1 MKKISLVT
9 LALLWAFLSSH
20 ADVRLPNVL
29 NSNMVLQRDMPV
41 PVWGWADKGEK
52 VTVSFA
58 GQKKSAVADKK
69 GDWMVKLDK
78 LKASAKPATLT
89 VKGHNEIKLEN
100 VLVGEVWICSGQSN
114 MEWRVSQC
122 ANPKEEIAK
131 SNHPQIRLFDVPGHT
146 THPLPQREGKGDW
159 KECSS
164 KTSSNFSAAGY
175 YFGRRL
181 HQALGVPVGL
191 IGSNWG
197 GTRIEPW
204 TTLGGFKSVPELSE
218 LAKKVEAYTK
228 DTKVGG
234 GTPSA
239 IYNSMVHP
247 LTPFA
252 MKGAIWYQGESNGG
266 EGITYYQKKHALVKG
281 WRKAFQNPNLG
292 FYWVQLCNFRKA
304 NVMEIKDAK
313 KEESRP
319 QGGDG
324 WAKIREAQTQALDL
338 AHTGMAVIIDLAD
351 AHNPSDIHP
360 KNKQDVGGRLA
371 QWALHQSYGMK
382 GLVPSG
388 PLYSEHQIKGG
399 QIHLSFKN
407 VGRGLMVG
415 KKDGLNPTQ
424 DVKNGKLRHFSIAG
438 EDKKWHWAEARLE
451 GDQVILSSKAVKKP
465 VAARYA
471 FTMNPADAN
480 LYNIDGLPAAPF
492 RTDDW

>member
-1 MKKISLVT
+1 MRIVSSFI
-9 LALLWAFLSSH
+9 LLFTAVFTAH
-20 ADVRLPNVL
+20 AVRLPAVI
-29 NSNMVLQRDMPV
+29 NSNMVLQRDMQV
-41 PVWGWADKGEK
+41 PIWGWGDAGEK
-52 VTVSFA
+52 VSISFA
-58 GQKKSAVADKK
+58 GQKKETTAGKN
-69 GDWMVKLDK
+69 GEWMVKLGK
-78 LKASAKPATLT
+78 LKANASPSTLT
-89 VKGHNEIKLEN
+89 VKGNNVIKLEN

-131 SNHPQIRLFDVPGHT
+131 SNYPKIRLFDVPGHT
-146 THPLPQREGKGDW
+146 VHPLPQREGKGEW
-159 KECSS
+159 KVCSPS
-164 KTSSNFSAAGY
+164 TVSNFSATGY

-181 HQALGVPVGL
+181 HLTLGVPVGL
-191 IGSNWG
+191 VGSNWG

-204 TTLGGFKSVPELSE
+204 TTLDGFKTVPELSE
-218 LAKKVEAYTK
+218 QAKSVAAYTQ
-228 DTKVGG
+228 DTKVKG

-247 LTPFA
+247 LTPYA
-252 MKGAIWYQGESNGG
+252 MRGAIWYQGESNWN

-304 NVMEIKDAK
+304 NVVEVKDPK

-319 QGGDG
+319 EGGDG
-324 WAKIREAQTQALDL
+324 WAKLREAQTQALDL
-338 AHTGMAVIIDLAD
+338 KHTGMAVIIDLAD

-371 QWALHQSYGMK
+371 QWALNQTYGKKQM
-382 GLVPSG
+382 VASG
-388 PLYSEHQIKGG
+388 PLYTGHEIKGNK
-399 QIHLSFKN
+399 IHVSFKN
-407 VGRGLMVG
+407 TGQGLMAG
-415 KKDGLNPTQ
+415 KKTGLDPTQ
-424 DVKNGKLRHFSIAG
+424 GIHGKLKHFSIAG
-438 EDKKWHWAEARLE
+438 ADKKWHWADAKIA

-471 FTMNPADAN
+471 YTMNPADAN
-480 LYNIDGLPAAPF
+480 LYNIDGLPAGPF